1 MRFSW
6 KPWGVSPMRDL
17 SGTGQVYRFTLSQLL
32 KSRANRVT
40 LIIMVLLAAVS
51 MPLTA
56 LLGGETPETSDTAGL
71 TSVRV
76 DNRTDLVLDFSGD
89 AYWADTD
96 FSADAGEPD
105 AVVTITGDET
115 GYQVAVN
122 GGETADAGELSQLAE
137 TARQAVRDACLQA
150 AGLSSRQLEA
160 LTASTGEEDSHEEGF
175 WVQYGYSI
183 LAMILCLMS
192 ASYVIRAVVEE
203 KDSRLVELLL
213 VSVKPMALLAGKILA
228 VMAFTFGWLLAM
240 LAGLGVSCGLTA
252 GLMGPGVLQ
261 KQLSGL
267 LAAVPR
273 VQEDLWQAAGVLLV
287 LLVSNLVI
295 FILHGIKPRTH
306 RGGSVLSLLSSL
318 VKYVAGII
326 IVCQSLSLLGVN
338 VGTIIASVGV
348 LALVVGFSAESL
360 IADVVIG
367 AFMLL
372 ENQYN
377 VGDIVEVN
385 GFRGVVT
392 KIGIRTTSITDGGG
406 NVKIINN
413 SEMKNILNRSD
424 NNSWSVSDISIPYET
439 DLEKLEAQLPALLE
453 EIFRARGDVMLDT
466 PQYLGVQTLD
476 ASGIVLRFWVKV
488 AEKNIYAGAR
498 ALNRELLLGF
508 RRLGVECPFPQMD
521 VHMK

>member
-1 MRFSW
+1 
-6 KPWGVSPMRDL
+6 MRDL

-76 DNRTDLVLDFSGD
+76 DNRTDLILDFSGD
-89 AYWADTD
+89 AYWGGTD

-105 AVVTITGDET
+105 AVVTVTGDET
-115 GYQVAVN
+115 GYQVAVV
-122 GGETADAGELSQLAE
+122 GSESAHAGELSQLAE

-160 LTASTGEEDSHEEGF
+160 LTASTGEEDSHEDGF

-240 LAGLGVSCGLTA
+240 LAGFGVSCGLTA
-252 GLMGPGVLQ
+252 GLMGSGVLQ

-287 LLVSNLVI
+287 LLVSLGLGYLTMSLI
-295 FILHGIKPRTH
+295 
-306 RGGSVLSLLSSL
+306 GG
-318 VKYVAGII
+318 VAGACCSGMEDAGEATGP
-326 IVCQSLSLLGVN
+326 VMLLTMAGYL
-338 VGTIIASVGV
+338 ASC
-348 LALVVGFSAESL
+348 VVGAVPSGPVAVFSTL
-360 IADVVIG
+360 CP
-367 AFMLL
+367 
-372 ENQYN
+372 
-377 VGDIVEVN
+377 IV
-385 GFRGVVT
+385 
-392 KIGIRTTSITDGGG
+392 SIFCAPVQFAGG
-406 NVKIINN
+406 NV
-413 SEMKNILNRSD
+413 SFWLVLA
-424 NNSWSVSDISIPYET
+424 SWAIQAAVIWG
-439 DLEKLEAQLPALLE
+439 LL
-453 EIFRARGDVMLDT
+453 
-466 PQYLGVQTLD
+466 TL
-476 ASGIVLRFWVKV
+476 ASRV
-488 AEKNIYAGAR
+488 YAGLIVHR
-498 ALNRELLLGF
+498 GSRVKLRELMSMAKGGAV
-508 RRLGVECPFPQMD
+508 R
-521 VHMK
+521 

>member
-1 MRFSW
+1 
-6 KPWGVSPMRDL
+6 MRDL

-71 TSVRV
+71 ASVRV
-76 DNRTDLVLDFSGD
+76 DNRTDLALDFSGD

-96 FSADAGEPD
+96 FSAGAGEPD

-115 GYQVAVN
+115 GYQVAVV
-122 GGETADAGELSQLAE
+122 GSEAVDAGELSQLAE
-137 TARQAVRDACLQA
+137 TARQAVRNACLQA

-160 LTASTGEEDSHEEGF
+160 LTASTGEEDSHEDGF

-252 GLMGPGVLQ
+252 GLMGPGVLR

-287 LLVSNLVI
+287 LLVSLGLGYLTMSLI
-295 FILHGIKPRTH
+295 
-306 RGGSVLSLLSSL
+306 GG
-318 VKYVAGII
+318 VAGACCSGMEEAGEATGP
-326 IVCQSLSLLGVN
+326 VMLLTMAGYL
-338 VGTIIASVGV
+338 ASC
-348 LALVVGFSAESL
+348 VVGAVPSGPVAVFSTL
-360 IADVVIG
+360 CP
-367 AFMLL
+367 
-372 ENQYN
+372 
-377 VGDIVEVN
+377 IV
-385 GFRGVVT
+385 
-392 KIGIRTTSITDGGG
+392 SIFCAPVQFAGG
-406 NVKIINN
+406 NVSIW
-413 SEMKNILNRSD
+413 LVLA
-424 NNSWSVSDISIPYET
+424 SWAIQAAVIWG
-439 DLEKLEAQLPALLE
+439 LL
-453 EIFRARGDVMLDT
+453 
-466 PQYLGVQTLD
+466 TL
-476 ASGIVLRFWVKV
+476 ASRV
-488 AEKNIYAGAR
+488 YAGLIVHR
-498 ALNRELLLGF
+498 GSRVKLRELMSMAKGGAV
-508 RRLGVECPFPQMD
+508 R
-521 VHMK
+521 

>member
-1 MRFSW
+1 
-6 KPWGVSPMRDL
+6 MRDL

-71 TSVRV
+71 ASVRV
-76 DNRTDLVLDFSGD
+76 DNRTDLALDFSGD

-96 FSADAGEPD
+96 FSAGAGEPD

-115 GYQVAVN
+115 GYQVAVV
-122 GGETADAGELSQLAE
+122 GSESAHAGELSQLAE
-137 TARQAVRDACLQA
+137 TARQAVRNACLQA

-240 LAGLGVSCGLTA
+240 LAGFGVSCGLTA

-287 LLVSNLVI
+287 LLVSLGLGYLTMSLI
-295 FILHGIKPRTH
+295 
-306 RGGSVLSLLSSL
+306 GG
-318 VKYVAGII
+318 VAGACCSGMEEAGEATGP
-326 IVCQSLSLLGVN
+326 VMLLTMTGYL
-338 VGTIIASVGV
+338 ASC
-348 LALVVGFSAESL
+348 VVGAVPSGPVAVFSTL
-360 IADVVIG
+360 CPVV
-367 AFMLL
+367 
-372 ENQYN
+372 
-377 VGDIVEVN
+377 
-385 GFRGVVT
+385 
-392 KIGIRTTSITDGGG
+392 SIFCAPVQFAGG
-406 NVKIINN
+406 NVPFW
-413 SEMKNILNRSD
+413 LVLA
-424 NNSWSVSDISIPYET
+424 SWAIQAAVIWG
-439 DLEKLEAQLPALLE
+439 LL
-453 EIFRARGDVMLDT
+453 
-466 PQYLGVQTLD
+466 TL
-476 ASGIVLRFWVKV
+476 ASRV
-488 AEKNIYAGAR
+488 YAGLIVHR
-498 ALNRELLLGF
+498 GSRVKLRELMSMAKGGAV
-508 RRLGVECPFPQMD
+508 R
-521 VHMK
+521 

>member
-1 MRFSW
+1 
-6 KPWGVSPMRDL
+6 MRDL

-71 TSVRV
+71 ASVRV
-76 DNRTDLVLDFSGD
+76 DNRTDLALDFSGD

-96 FSADAGEPD
+96 FSAGAGEPD

-115 GYQVAVN
+115 GYQVAVV
-122 GGETADAGELSQLAE
+122 GSEAVDAGELSQLAE
-137 TARQAVRDACLQA
+137 TARQAVRNACLQA

-240 LAGLGVSCGLTA
+240 LAGFGVSCGLTA
-252 GLMGPGVLQ
+252 GLMGSGVLQ

-287 LLVSNLVI
+287 LLVSLGLGYLTMSLI
-295 FILHGIKPRTH
+295 
-306 RGGSVLSLLSSL
+306 GG
-318 VKYVAGII
+318 VAGACCSGMEDAGEATGP
-326 IVCQSLSLLGVN
+326 VMLLTMAGYL
-338 VGTIIASVGV
+338 ASC
-348 LALVVGFSAESL
+348 VVGAVPSGPVAVFSTL
-360 IADVVIG
+360 CPVV
-367 AFMLL
+367 
-372 ENQYN
+372 
-377 VGDIVEVN
+377 
-385 GFRGVVT
+385 
-392 KIGIRTTSITDGGG
+392 SIFCAPVQFAGG
-406 NVKIINN
+406 NV
-413 SEMKNILNRSD
+413 SFWLVLA
-424 NNSWSVSDISIPYET
+424 SWAIQAAVIWG
-439 DLEKLEAQLPALLE
+439 LL
-453 EIFRARGDVMLDT
+453 
-466 PQYLGVQTLD
+466 TL
-476 ASGIVLRFWVKV
+476 ASRV
-488 AEKNIYAGAR
+488 YAGLIVHR
-498 ALNRELLLGF
+498 GSRVKLRELMSMAKGGAV
-508 RRLGVECPFPQMD
+508 R
-521 VHMK
+521 

>member
-71 TSVRV
+71 ASVRV

-122 GGETADAGELSQLAE
+122 GSETADAGELSQLAE
-137 TARQAVRDACLQA
+137 TARQAVRDACLRA

-240 LAGLGVSCGLTA
+240 LAGFGVSCGLTA
-252 GLMGPGVLQ
+252 GLMGSGVLQ

-287 LLVSNLVI
+287 LLVSLGLGYLTMSLI
-295 FILHGIKPRTH
+295 
-306 RGGSVLSLLSSL
+306 GG
-318 VKYVAGII
+318 VAGACCSGMEEAGEATGP
-326 IVCQSLSLLGVN
+326 VMLLTMAGYL
-338 VGTIIASVGV
+338 ASC
-348 LALVVGFSAESL
+348 VVGAVPSGPVAVFFTL
-360 IADVVIG
+360 CPVV
-367 AFMLL
+367 
-372 ENQYN
+372 
-377 VGDIVEVN
+377 
-385 GFRGVVT
+385 
-392 KIGIRTTSITDGGG
+392 SIFCAPVQFAGG
-406 NVKIINN
+406 NV
-413 SEMKNILNRSD
+413 SFWLVLA
-424 NNSWSVSDISIPYET
+424 SWAIQAAVIWG
-439 DLEKLEAQLPALLE
+439 LL
-453 EIFRARGDVMLDT
+453 
-466 PQYLGVQTLD
+466 TL
-476 ASGIVLRFWVKV
+476 ASRV
-488 AEKNIYAGAR
+488 YAGLIVHR
-498 ALNRELLLGF
+498 GSRVKLRELMSMAKGGAV
-508 RRLGVECPFPQMD
+508 R
-521 VHMK
+521 

>member
-1 MRFSW
+1 
-6 KPWGVSPMRDL
+6 MRDL

-160 LTASTGEEDSHEEGF
+160 LTASTGEEDSHEDGF

-287 LLVSNLVI
+287 LLVSLGLGYLTMSLI
-295 FILHGIKPRTH
+295 
-306 RGGSVLSLLSSL
+306 GG
-318 VKYVAGII
+318 VAGACCSGMEEAGEATGP
-326 IVCQSLSLLGVN
+326 VMLLTMAGYL
-338 VGTIIASVGV
+338 ASC
-348 LALVVGFSAESL
+348 VVGAVPSGPVAVFSTL
-360 IADVVIG
+360 CPVV
-367 AFMLL
+367 
-372 ENQYN
+372 
-377 VGDIVEVN
+377 
-385 GFRGVVT
+385 
-392 KIGIRTTSITDGGG
+392 SIFCAPVQFAGG
-406 NVKIINN
+406 NVSIW
-413 SEMKNILNRSD
+413 LVLA
-424 NNSWSVSDISIPYET
+424 SWAIQAAMIWG
-439 DLEKLEAQLPALLE
+439 LL
-453 EIFRARGDVMLDT
+453 
-466 PQYLGVQTLD
+466 TL
-476 ASGIVLRFWVKV
+476 ASRV
-488 AEKNIYAGAR
+488 YAGLIVHR
-498 ALNRELLLGF
+498 GSRVKLRELMSMAKGGAV
-508 RRLGVECPFPQMD
+508 R
-521 VHMK
+521 

>member
-71 TSVRV
+71 ASVRV

-122 GGETADAGELSQLAE
+122 GSETADAGELSQLAE
-137 TARQAVRDACLQA
+137 TARQAVRDACLRA

-240 LAGLGVSCGLTA
+240 LAGFGVSCGLTA
-252 GLMGPGVLQ
+252 GLMGSGVLQ

-287 LLVSNLVI
+287 LLVSLGLGYLTMSLIGGVAGACCSGMEEAGEATGPVMLLTMAGYLASFVVGAVPSGPVAVFSTLCPVLSIFCAPVQFACGNVSIWLVLLSWLIQAAVI
-295 FILHGIKPRTH
+295 FGLLTLAARVYAGLIVH
-306 RGGSVLSLLSSL
+306 RGSR
-318 VKYVAGII
+318 VKWREV
-326 IVCQSLSLLGVN
+326 
-338 VGTIIASVGV
+338 
-348 LALVVGFSAESL
+348 FSMAKG
-360 IADVVIG
+360 G
-367 AFMLL
+367 A
-372 ENQYN
+372 
-377 VGDIVEVN
+377 
-385 GFRGVVT
+385 
-392 KIGIRTTSITDGGG
+392 
-406 NVKIINN
+406 
-413 SEMKNILNRSD
+413 
-424 NNSWSVSDISIPYET
+424 
-439 DLEKLEAQLPALLE
+439 
-453 EIFRARGDVMLDT
+453 AR
-466 PQYLGVQTLD
+466 
-476 ASGIVLRFWVKV
+476 
-488 AEKNIYAGAR
+488 
-498 ALNRELLLGF
+498 
-508 RRLGVECPFPQMD
+508 
-521 VHMK
+521 

>member
-1 MRFSW
+1 
-6 KPWGVSPMRDL
+6 MRDL
-17 SGTGQVYRFTLSQLL
+17 SGTGQVYRFTLLQLL

-56 LLGGETPETSDTAGL
+56 LLGGETPETSDTASL

-76 DNRTDLVLDFSGD
+76 DNRTDLALDFSGD

-105 AVVTITGDET
+105 AVVTVTGDET

-122 GGETADAGELSQLAE
+122 GSETADAGELSQLAE
-137 TARQAVRDACLQA
+137 TARQAVRDACLRA

-287 LLVSNLVI
+287 LLVSLGLGYLTMSLI
-295 FILHGIKPRTH
+295 
-306 RGGSVLSLLSSL
+306 GG
-318 VKYVAGII
+318 VAGACCSGMEEAGEATGP
-326 IVCQSLSLLGVN
+326 VMLLTMAGYL
-338 VGTIIASVGV
+338 ASC
-348 LALVVGFSAESL
+348 VVGAVPSGPVAVFSTL
-360 IADVVIG
+360 CP
-367 AFMLL
+367 
-372 ENQYN
+372 
-377 VGDIVEVN
+377 IV
-385 GFRGVVT
+385 
-392 KIGIRTTSITDGGG
+392 SIFCAPVQFAGG
-406 NVKIINN
+406 NVSIW
-413 SEMKNILNRSD
+413 LVLA
-424 NNSWSVSDISIPYET
+424 SWVIQAAVIWG
-439 DLEKLEAQLPALLE
+439 LL
-453 EIFRARGDVMLDT
+453 
-466 PQYLGVQTLD
+466 TL
-476 ASGIVLRFWVKV
+476 ASRV
-488 AEKNIYAGAR
+488 YAGLIVHR
-498 ALNRELLLGF
+498 GSRVKLRELMSMAKGGAV
-508 RRLGVECPFPQMD
+508 R
-521 VHMK
+521 

>member
-1 MRFSW
+1 
-6 KPWGVSPMRDL
+6 MRDL

-71 TSVRV
+71 ASVRV
-76 DNRTDLVLDFSGD
+76 DNRTDLALDFSGD

-96 FSADAGEPD
+96 FSAGAGEPD

-115 GYQVAVN
+115 GYQVAVV
-122 GGETADAGELSQLAE
+122 GSESAHAGELSQLAE
-137 TARQAVRDACLQA
+137 TARQAVRNACLQA

-160 LTASTGEEDSHEEGF
+160 LTASTGEEDSHEDGF

-213 VSVKPMALLAGKILA
+213 VSVKPVALLAGKILA

-240 LAGLGVSCGLTA
+240 LAGFGVSCGLTA

-287 LLVSNLVI
+287 LLVSLGLGYLTMSLI
-295 FILHGIKPRTH
+295 
-306 RGGSVLSLLSSL
+306 GG
-318 VKYVAGII
+318 VAGACCSGMEEAGEATGP
-326 IVCQSLSLLGVN
+326 VMLLTMAGYL
-338 VGTIIASVGV
+338 ASC
-348 LALVVGFSAESL
+348 VVGAVPSGPVAVFSTL
-360 IADVVIG
+360 CPVV
-367 AFMLL
+367 
-372 ENQYN
+372 
-377 VGDIVEVN
+377 
-385 GFRGVVT
+385 
-392 KIGIRTTSITDGGG
+392 SIFCAPVQFAGG
-406 NVKIINN
+406 NV
-413 SEMKNILNRSD
+413 SFWLVLA
-424 NNSWSVSDISIPYET
+424 SWAIQAAVIWG
-439 DLEKLEAQLPALLE
+439 LL
-453 EIFRARGDVMLDT
+453 
-466 PQYLGVQTLD
+466 TL
-476 ASGIVLRFWVKV
+476 ASRV
-488 AEKNIYAGAR
+488 YAGLIVHR
-498 ALNRELLLGF
+498 GSRVKLRELMSMAKGGAV
-508 RRLGVECPFPQMD
+508 R
-521 VHMK
+521 

>member
-1 MRFSW
+1 
-6 KPWGVSPMRDL
+6 MRDL

-32 KSRANRVT
+32 KSRANRMT

-76 DNRTDLVLDFSGD
+76 DNRTDLALDFSGD

-105 AVVTITGDET
+105 AVVTVTGDET
-115 GYQVAVN
+115 GYQVAVV
-122 GGETADAGELSQLAE
+122 GSESADAGELSQLAE
-137 TARQAVRDACLQA
+137 TARQAVRDACLRA

-261 KQLSGL
+261 KQVSGL

-287 LLVSNLVI
+287 LLVSLGLGYLTMSLI
-295 FILHGIKPRTH
+295 
-306 RGGSVLSLLSSL
+306 GG
-318 VKYVAGII
+318 VAGACCSGMEEAGEATGP
-326 IVCQSLSLLGVN
+326 VMLLTMAGYL
-338 VGTIIASVGV
+338 ASC
-348 LALVVGFSAESL
+348 VVGAVPSGPVAVFSTL
-360 IADVVIG
+360 CP
-367 AFMLL
+367 
-372 ENQYN
+372 
-377 VGDIVEVN
+377 IV
-385 GFRGVVT
+385 
-392 KIGIRTTSITDGGG
+392 SIFCAPVQFAGG
-406 NVKIINN
+406 NVSIW
-413 SEMKNILNRSD
+413 LVLA
-424 NNSWSVSDISIPYET
+424 SWVIQAAVIWG
-439 DLEKLEAQLPALLE
+439 LL
-453 EIFRARGDVMLDT
+453 
-466 PQYLGVQTLD
+466 TL
-476 ASGIVLRFWVKV
+476 ASRV
-488 AEKNIYAGAR
+488 YAGLIVHR
-498 ALNRELLLGF
+498 GSRVKLRELMSMAKGGAV
-508 RRLGVECPFPQMD
+508 R
-521 VHMK
+521 

>member
-1 MRFSW
+1 
-6 KPWGVSPMRDL
+6 MRDL

-56 LLGGETPETSDTAGL
+56 LLGGETPETSDTASL

-105 AVVTITGDET
+105 AVVTVTGDET
-115 GYQVAVN
+115 GYQVAVV
-122 GGETADAGELSQLAE
+122 GSESADAGELSQLAE
-137 TARQAVRDACLQA
+137 TARQAVRDACLRA
-150 AGLSSRQLEA
+150 AGLTSRQLEA

-252 GLMGPGVLQ
+252 GLLGPGVLQ

-287 LLVSNLVI
+287 LLVSLGLGYLTMSLI
-295 FILHGIKPRTH
+295 
-306 RGGSVLSLLSSL
+306 GG
-318 VKYVAGII
+318 VAGACCSGMEEAGEATGP
-326 IVCQSLSLLGVN
+326 VMLLTMAGYL
-338 VGTIIASVGV
+338 ASC
-348 LALVVGFSAESL
+348 VVGAVPSGPVAVFSTL
-360 IADVVIG
+360 CP
-367 AFMLL
+367 
-372 ENQYN
+372 
-377 VGDIVEVN
+377 IV
-385 GFRGVVT
+385 
-392 KIGIRTTSITDGGG
+392 SIFCAPVQFAGG
-406 NVKIINN
+406 NVSIW
-413 SEMKNILNRSD
+413 LVLA
-424 NNSWSVSDISIPYET
+424 SWVIQAAVIWG
-439 DLEKLEAQLPALLE
+439 LL
-453 EIFRARGDVMLDT
+453 
-466 PQYLGVQTLD
+466 TL
-476 ASGIVLRFWVKV
+476 ASRV
-488 AEKNIYAGAR
+488 YAGLIVHR
-498 ALNRELLLGF
+498 GSRVKLRELMSMAKGGAV
-508 RRLGVECPFPQMD
+508 R
-521 VHMK
+521 

>member
-71 TSVRV
+71 ASVRV
-76 DNRTDLVLDFSGD
+76 DNRTDLALDFSGD

-105 AVVTITGDET
+105 AVVTVTGDET
-115 GYQVAVN
+115 GYQVAVV
-122 GGETADAGELSQLAE
+122 GSESTDAGELSQLAE
-137 TARQAVRDACLQA
+137 TARQAVRDACLRA

-240 LAGLGVSCGLTA
+240 LAGLSVSCGLTA
-252 GLMGPGVLQ
+252 GLLGPGVLQ

-287 LLVSNLVI
+287 LLVSLGLGYLTMSLI
-295 FILHGIKPRTH
+295 
-306 RGGSVLSLLSSL
+306 GG
-318 VKYVAGII
+318 VAGACCSGMEEAGEATGP
-326 IVCQSLSLLGVN
+326 VMLLTMAGYL
-338 VGTIIASVGV
+338 ASC
-348 LALVVGFSAESL
+348 VVGAVPSGPVAVFSTL
-360 IADVVIG
+360 CP
-367 AFMLL
+367 
-372 ENQYN
+372 
-377 VGDIVEVN
+377 IV
-385 GFRGVVT
+385 
-392 KIGIRTTSITDGGG
+392 SIFCAPVQFAGG
-406 NVKIINN
+406 NVSIW
-413 SEMKNILNRSD
+413 LVLA
-424 NNSWSVSDISIPYET
+424 SWVIQAAVIWG
-439 DLEKLEAQLPALLE
+439 LL
-453 EIFRARGDVMLDT
+453 
-466 PQYLGVQTLD
+466 TL
-476 ASGIVLRFWVKV
+476 ASRV
-488 AEKNIYAGAR
+488 YAGLIVHR
-498 ALNRELLLGF
+498 GSRVKLRELMSMAKGGAV
-508 RRLGVECPFPQMD
+508 R
-521 VHMK
+521 

>member
-1 MRFSW
+1 
-6 KPWGVSPMRDL
+6 MRDL

-71 TSVRV
+71 ASVRV

-105 AVVTITGDET
+105 AVVTVTGDET

-137 TARQAVRDACLQA
+137 TGRQAVRNACLRA

-160 LTASTGEEDSHEEGF
+160 LTASTGEEDSHEDGF

-240 LAGLGVSCGLTA
+240 LAGFGVSCGLTA

-287 LLVSNLVI
+287 LLVSLGLGYLTMSLI
-295 FILHGIKPRTH
+295 
-306 RGGSVLSLLSSL
+306 GG
-318 VKYVAGII
+318 VAGACCSGMEEAGEATGP
-326 IVCQSLSLLGVN
+326 VMLLTMAGYL
-338 VGTIIASVGV
+338 ASC
-348 LALVVGFSAESL
+348 VVGAVPSGPVAVFSTL
-360 IADVVIG
+360 CPVV
-367 AFMLL
+367 
-372 ENQYN
+372 
-377 VGDIVEVN
+377 
-385 GFRGVVT
+385 
-392 KIGIRTTSITDGGG
+392 SIFCAPVQFAGG
-406 NVKIINN
+406 NV
-413 SEMKNILNRSD
+413 SFWLVLA
-424 NNSWSVSDISIPYET
+424 SWAIQAAVIWG
-439 DLEKLEAQLPALLE
+439 LL
-453 EIFRARGDVMLDT
+453 
-466 PQYLGVQTLD
+466 TL
-476 ASGIVLRFWVKV
+476 ASRV
-488 AEKNIYAGAR
+488 YAGLIVHR
-498 ALNRELLLGF
+498 GSRVKLRELMSMAKGGAV
-508 RRLGVECPFPQMD
+508 R
-521 VHMK
+521 

>member
-1 MRFSW
+1 
-6 KPWGVSPMRDL
+6 MRDL

-71 TSVRV
+71 ASVRV

-89 AYWADTD
+89 VYWADTD

-105 AVVTITGDET
+105 AVVTVTGDET

-122 GGETADAGELSQLAE
+122 GSETADAGELSQLAE
-137 TARQAVRDACLQA
+137 TARQAVRDACLRA

-287 LLVSNLVI
+287 LLVSLGLGYLTMSLI
-295 FILHGIKPRTH
+295 
-306 RGGSVLSLLSSL
+306 GG
-318 VKYVAGII
+318 VAGACCSGMEEAGEATGP
-326 IVCQSLSLLGVN
+326 VMLLTMAGYL
-338 VGTIIASVGV
+338 ASC
-348 LALVVGFSAESL
+348 VVGAVPSGPVAVFSTL
-360 IADVVIG
+360 CP
-367 AFMLL
+367 
-372 ENQYN
+372 
-377 VGDIVEVN
+377 IV
-385 GFRGVVT
+385 
-392 KIGIRTTSITDGGG
+392 SIFCAPVQFAGG
-406 NVKIINN
+406 NVSIW
-413 SEMKNILNRSD
+413 LVLA
-424 NNSWSVSDISIPYET
+424 SWVIQAAVIWG
-439 DLEKLEAQLPALLE
+439 LL
-453 EIFRARGDVMLDT
+453 
-466 PQYLGVQTLD
+466 TL
-476 ASGIVLRFWVKV
+476 ASRV
-488 AEKNIYAGAR
+488 YAGLIVHR
-498 ALNRELLLGF
+498 GSRVKLRELMSMAKGGAV
-508 RRLGVECPFPQMD
+508 R
-521 VHMK
+521 

>member
-76 DNRTDLVLDFSGD
+76 DNRTDLALDFSGD

-96 FSADAGEPD
+96 FSAGAGESD

-115 GYQVAVN
+115 GYQVAVV
-122 GGETADAGELSQLAE
+122 GSETADAGELSQLAE
-137 TARQAVRDACLQA
+137 TARQAIRDACLQA

-287 LLVSNLVI
+287 LLVSLGLGYLTMSLI
-295 FILHGIKPRTH
+295 
-306 RGGSVLSLLSSL
+306 GG
-318 VKYVAGII
+318 VAGACCSGMEEAGEATGP
-326 IVCQSLSLLGVN
+326 VMLLTMAGYL
-338 VGTIIASVGV
+338 ASF
-348 LALVVGFSAESL
+348 VVGAVPSGPVAVFSTL
-360 IADVVIG
+360 CPVV
-367 AFMLL
+367 
-372 ENQYN
+372 
-377 VGDIVEVN
+377 
-385 GFRGVVT
+385 
-392 KIGIRTTSITDGGG
+392 SIFCAPVQFAGG
-406 NVKIINN
+406 NV
-413 SEMKNILNRSD
+413 SFWLVLA
-424 NNSWSVSDISIPYET
+424 SWAIQAAVIWG
-439 DLEKLEAQLPALLE
+439 LL
-453 EIFRARGDVMLDT
+453 
-466 PQYLGVQTLD
+466 TL
-476 ASGIVLRFWVKV
+476 ASRV
-488 AEKNIYAGAR
+488 YAGLIVHR
-498 ALNRELLLGF
+498 GSRVKLRELMSMAKGGAV
-508 RRLGVECPFPQMD
+508 R
-521 VHMK
+521 

>member
-1 MRFSW
+1 
-6 KPWGVSPMRDL
+6 MRDL

-56 LLGGETPETSDTAGL
+56 LLGGETPETSDTASL

-76 DNRTDLVLDFSGD
+76 DNRTDLALDFSGD

-105 AVVTITGDET
+105 AVVTVTGDET

-122 GGETADAGELSQLAE
+122 GSETADAGELSQLAE
-137 TARQAVRDACLQA
+137 TARQAVRDACLRA

-160 LTASTGEEDSHEEGF
+160 LTASTGEADSHEEGF

-287 LLVSNLVI
+287 LLVSLGLGYLTMSLI
-295 FILHGIKPRTH
+295 
-306 RGGSVLSLLSSL
+306 GG
-318 VKYVAGII
+318 VAGACCSGMEEAGEATGP
-326 IVCQSLSLLGVN
+326 VMLLTMAGYL
-338 VGTIIASVGV
+338 ASC
-348 LALVVGFSAESL
+348 VVGAVPSGPVAVFSTL
-360 IADVVIG
+360 CP
-367 AFMLL
+367 
-372 ENQYN
+372 
-377 VGDIVEVN
+377 IV
-385 GFRGVVT
+385 
-392 KIGIRTTSITDGGG
+392 SIFCAPVQFAGG
-406 NVKIINN
+406 NVSIW
-413 SEMKNILNRSD
+413 LVLA
-424 NNSWSVSDISIPYET
+424 SWVIQAAVIWG
-439 DLEKLEAQLPALLE
+439 LL
-453 EIFRARGDVMLDT
+453 
-466 PQYLGVQTLD
+466 TL
-476 ASGIVLRFWVKV
+476 ASRV
-488 AEKNIYAGAR
+488 YAGLIVHR
-498 ALNRELLLGF
+498 GSRVKLRELMSMAKGGAV
-508 RRLGVECPFPQMD
+508 R
-521 VHMK
+521 

>member
-1 MRFSW
+1 
-6 KPWGVSPMRDL
+6 MRDL

-40 LIIMVLLAAVS
+40 LIIMMLLAAVS

-76 DNRTDLVLDFSGD
+76 DNRTDLVLDFSGE

-122 GGETADAGELSQLAE
+122 GSETAHAGELSQLAE
-137 TARQAVRDACLQA
+137 TARQAIRDACLRA

-273 VQEDLWQAAGVLLV
+273 VQEDLWQVAGVLLV
-287 LLVSNLVI
+287 LLVSLGLGYLTMSLI
-295 FILHGIKPRTH
+295 
-306 RGGSVLSLLSSL
+306 GG
-318 VKYVAGII
+318 VAGACCSGMEEAGEATGP
-326 IVCQSLSLLGVN
+326 VMLLTMAGYL
-338 VGTIIASVGV
+338 ASC
-348 LALVVGFSAESL
+348 VVGAVPSGPVAVFSTL
-360 IADVVIG
+360 CPVV
-367 AFMLL
+367 
-372 ENQYN
+372 
-377 VGDIVEVN
+377 
-385 GFRGVVT
+385 
-392 KIGIRTTSITDGGG
+392 SIFCAPVQFAGG
-406 NVKIINN
+406 NVSIW
-413 SEMKNILNRSD
+413 LVLA
-424 NNSWSVSDISIPYET
+424 SWVIQAAVIWG
-439 DLEKLEAQLPALLE
+439 LL
-453 EIFRARGDVMLDT
+453 
-466 PQYLGVQTLD
+466 TL
-476 ASGIVLRFWVKV
+476 ASRV
-488 AEKNIYAGAR
+488 YAGLIVHR
-498 ALNRELLLGF
+498 GSRVKLRELMSMAKGGAV
-508 RRLGVECPFPQMD
+508 R
-521 VHMK
+521 

>member
-1 MRFSW
+1 
-6 KPWGVSPMRDL
+6 MRDL

-56 LLGGETPETSDTAGL
+56 LLGGETPETSDTASL
-71 TSVRV
+71 ASVRV

-105 AVVTITGDET
+105 AVVTVTGDET
-115 GYQVAVN
+115 GYQVAVV
-122 GGETADAGELSQLAE
+122 GSESTDAGELSQLAE
-137 TARQAVRDACLQA
+137 TARQAVRDACLRA

-252 GLMGPGVLQ
+252 GLMGSGVLQ

-287 LLVSNLVI
+287 LLVSLGLGYLTMSLI
-295 FILHGIKPRTH
+295 
-306 RGGSVLSLLSSL
+306 GG
-318 VKYVAGII
+318 VAGACCSGMEEAGEATGP
-326 IVCQSLSLLGVN
+326 VMLLTMAGYL
-338 VGTIIASVGV
+338 ASC
-348 LALVVGFSAESL
+348 VVGAVPSGPVAVFSTL
-360 IADVVIG
+360 CP
-367 AFMLL
+367 
-372 ENQYN
+372 
-377 VGDIVEVN
+377 IV
-385 GFRGVVT
+385 
-392 KIGIRTTSITDGGG
+392 SIFCAPVQFAGG
-406 NVKIINN
+406 NVSIW
-413 SEMKNILNRSD
+413 LVLA
-424 NNSWSVSDISIPYET
+424 SWVIQAAVIWG
-439 DLEKLEAQLPALLE
+439 LL
-453 EIFRARGDVMLDT
+453 
-466 PQYLGVQTLD
+466 TL
-476 ASGIVLRFWVKV
+476 ASRV
-488 AEKNIYAGAR
+488 YAGLIVHR
-498 ALNRELLLGF
+498 GSRVKLRELMSMAKGGAV
-508 RRLGVECPFPQMD
+508 R
-521 VHMK
+521 

>member
-1 MRFSW
+1 
-6 KPWGVSPMRDL
+6 MRDL

-71 TSVRV
+71 ASVRV
-76 DNRTDLVLDFSGD
+76 DNRTDLALDFSGD

-96 FSADAGEPD
+96 FSAGAGEPD

-115 GYQVAVN
+115 GYQVAVV
-122 GGETADAGELSQLAE
+122 GSESAHAGELSQLAE
-137 TARQAVRDACLQA
+137 TARQAVRNACLQA

-160 LTASTGEEDSHEEGF
+160 LTASTGEEDSHEDGF

-240 LAGLGVSCGLTA
+240 LAGFGVSCGLTA

-273 VQEDLWQAAGVLLV
+273 VQEDLWQVAGVLLV
-287 LLVSNLVI
+287 LLVSLGLGYLTMSLI
-295 FILHGIKPRTH
+295 
-306 RGGSVLSLLSSL
+306 GG
-318 VKYVAGII
+318 VAGACCSGMEEAGEATGP
-326 IVCQSLSLLGVN
+326 VMLLTMTGYL
-338 VGTIIASVGV
+338 ASC
-348 LALVVGFSAESL
+348 VVGAVPSGPVAVFSTL
-360 IADVVIG
+360 CPVV
-367 AFMLL
+367 
-372 ENQYN
+372 
-377 VGDIVEVN
+377 
-385 GFRGVVT
+385 
-392 KIGIRTTSITDGGG
+392 SIFCAPVQFAGG
-406 NVKIINN
+406 NVPFW
-413 SEMKNILNRSD
+413 LVLA
-424 NNSWSVSDISIPYET
+424 SWAIQAAVIWG
-439 DLEKLEAQLPALLE
+439 LL
-453 EIFRARGDVMLDT
+453 
-466 PQYLGVQTLD
+466 TL
-476 ASGIVLRFWVKV
+476 ASRV
-488 AEKNIYAGAR
+488 YAGLIVHR
-498 ALNRELLLGF
+498 GSRVKLRELMSMAKGGAI
-508 RRLGVECPFPQMD
+508 R
-521 VHMK
+521 

>member
-71 TSVRV
+71 ASVRV

-105 AVVTITGDET
+105 AVVTVTGDEI
-115 GYQVAVN
+115 GYQVAVV
-122 GGETADAGELSQLAE
+122 GSETAHAGELSQLAE
-137 TARQAVRDACLQA
+137 TARQAVRDACLRA

-160 LTASTGEEDSHEEGF
+160 LTASTGEEDSHEDGF

-240 LAGLGVSCGLTA
+240 LAGFGVSCGLTA
-252 GLMGPGVLQ
+252 GLMGPGALQ

-287 LLVSNLVI
+287 LLVSLGLGYLTMSLI
-295 FILHGIKPRTH
+295 
-306 RGGSVLSLLSSL
+306 GG
-318 VKYVAGII
+318 VAGACCSGMEEAGEATGP
-326 IVCQSLSLLGVN
+326 VMLLTMAGYL
-338 VGTIIASVGV
+338 ASC
-348 LALVVGFSAESL
+348 VVGAVPSGPVAVFSTL
-360 IADVVIG
+360 CPVV
-367 AFMLL
+367 
-372 ENQYN
+372 
-377 VGDIVEVN
+377 
-385 GFRGVVT
+385 
-392 KIGIRTTSITDGGG
+392 SIFCAPVQFAGG
-406 NVKIINN
+406 NVSIW
-413 SEMKNILNRSD
+413 LVLA
-424 NNSWSVSDISIPYET
+424 SWVIQAAVIWG
-439 DLEKLEAQLPALLE
+439 LL
-453 EIFRARGDVMLDT
+453 
-466 PQYLGVQTLD
+466 TL
-476 ASGIVLRFWVKV
+476 ASRV
-488 AEKNIYAGAR
+488 YAGLIVHR
-498 ALNRELLLGF
+498 GSRVKLRELMSMAKGGAV
-508 RRLGVECPFPQMD
+508 R
-521 VHMK
+521 

>member
-1 MRFSW
+1 
-6 KPWGVSPMRDL
+6 MRDL

-71 TSVRV
+71 ASVRV

-105 AVVTITGDET
+105 AVVTVTGDET
-115 GYQVAVN
+115 GYQVAVV
-122 GGETADAGELSQLAE
+122 GSESAHAGELSQLAE
-137 TARQAVRDACLQA
+137 TARQAVRDACLRA

-240 LAGLGVSCGLTA
+240 LAGFGVSCGLTA
-252 GLMGPGVLQ
+252 GLLGPGVLQ

-287 LLVSNLVI
+287 LLVSLGLGYLTMSLI
-295 FILHGIKPRTH
+295 
-306 RGGSVLSLLSSL
+306 GG
-318 VKYVAGII
+318 VAGACCSGMEEAGEATGP
-326 IVCQSLSLLGVN
+326 VMLLTMAGYL
-338 VGTIIASVGV
+338 ASC
-348 LALVVGFSAESL
+348 VVGAVPSGPVAVFSTL
-360 IADVVIG
+360 CP
-367 AFMLL
+367 
-372 ENQYN
+372 
-377 VGDIVEVN
+377 IV
-385 GFRGVVT
+385 
-392 KIGIRTTSITDGGG
+392 SIFCAPVQFAGG
-406 NVKIINN
+406 NVSIW
-413 SEMKNILNRSD
+413 LVLA
-424 NNSWSVSDISIPYET
+424 SWVIQAAVIWG
-439 DLEKLEAQLPALLE
+439 LL
-453 EIFRARGDVMLDT
+453 
-466 PQYLGVQTLD
+466 TL
-476 ASGIVLRFWVKV
+476 ASRV
-488 AEKNIYAGAR
+488 YAGLIVHR
-498 ALNRELLLGF
+498 GSRVKLRELMSMAKGGAV
-508 RRLGVECPFPQMD
+508 R
-521 VHMK
+521 

>member
-1 MRFSW
+1 
-6 KPWGVSPMRDL
+6 MRDL

-71 TSVRV
+71 ASVRV
-76 DNRTDLVLDFSGD
+76 DNRTDLVLDFSSE

-105 AVVTITGDET
+105 AVVTVTGDET
-115 GYQVAVN
+115 GYQVAVV
-122 GGETADAGELSQLAE
+122 GSESAHAGELSQLAE
-137 TARQAVRDACLQA
+137 TARQAVRDACLRA

-228 VMAFTFGWLLAM
+228 VMAFPFGWLLAM
-240 LAGLGVSCGLTA
+240 LAGFGVSCGLTA

-287 LLVSNLVI
+287 LLVSLGLGYLTMSLI
-295 FILHGIKPRTH
+295 
-306 RGGSVLSLLSSL
+306 GG
-318 VKYVAGII
+318 VAGACCSGMEEAGEATGP
-326 IVCQSLSLLGVN
+326 VMLLTMAGYL
-338 VGTIIASVGV
+338 ASC
-348 LALVVGFSAESL
+348 VVGAVPSGPVAVFSTL
-360 IADVVIG
+360 CPVV
-367 AFMLL
+367 
-372 ENQYN
+372 
-377 VGDIVEVN
+377 
-385 GFRGVVT
+385 
-392 KIGIRTTSITDGGG
+392 SIFCAPVQFAGG
-406 NVKIINN
+406 NV
-413 SEMKNILNRSD
+413 SFWLVLA
-424 NNSWSVSDISIPYET
+424 SWAIQAAVIWG
-439 DLEKLEAQLPALLE
+439 LL
-453 EIFRARGDVMLDT
+453 
-466 PQYLGVQTLD
+466 TL
-476 ASGIVLRFWVKV
+476 ASRV
-488 AEKNIYAGAR
+488 YAGLIVHR
-498 ALNRELLLGF
+498 GSRVKLRELMSMAKGGAV
-508 RRLGVECPFPQMD
+508 R
-521 VHMK
+521 

>member
-1 MRFSW
+1 
-6 KPWGVSPMRDL
+6 MRDL

-71 TSVRV
+71 ASVRV
-76 DNRTDLVLDFSGD
+76 DNRTDLALDFSGD

-96 FSADAGEPD
+96 FSAGAGEPD

-115 GYQVAVN
+115 GYQVAVV
-122 GGETADAGELSQLAE
+122 GSESAHAGELSQLAE
-137 TARQAVRDACLQA
+137 TARQAVRNACLQA

-160 LTASTGEEDSHEEGF
+160 LTASTGEEDSHEDGF

-240 LAGLGVSCGLTA
+240 LAGFGVSCGLTA

-287 LLVSNLVI
+287 LLVSLGLGYLTMSLI
-295 FILHGIKPRTH
+295 
-306 RGGSVLSLLSSL
+306 GG
-318 VKYVAGII
+318 VAGACCSGMEEAGEATGP
-326 IVCQSLSLLGVN
+326 VMLLTMTGYL
-338 VGTIIASVGV
+338 ASC
-348 LALVVGFSAESL
+348 VVGAVSSGP
-360 IADVVIG
+360 VVV
-367 AFMLL
+367 FFTLCP
-372 ENQYN
+372 
-377 VGDIVEVN
+377 IV
-385 GFRGVVT
+385 
-392 KIGIRTTSITDGGG
+392 SIFCAPVQFAGG
-406 NVKIINN
+406 NV
-413 SEMKNILNRSD
+413 SFWLVLA
-424 NNSWSVSDISIPYET
+424 SWAIQAAVIWG
-439 DLEKLEAQLPALLE
+439 LL
-453 EIFRARGDVMLDT
+453 
-466 PQYLGVQTLD
+466 TL
-476 ASGIVLRFWVKV
+476 ASRV
-488 AEKNIYAGAR
+488 YAGLIVHR
-498 ALNRELLLGF
+498 GSRVKLRELMSMAKGGAV
-508 RRLGVECPFPQMD
+508 R
-521 VHMK
+521 

>member
-1 MRFSW
+1 
-6 KPWGVSPMRDL
+6 MRDL

-76 DNRTDLVLDFSGD
+76 DNRTDLALDFSGD

-105 AVVTITGDET
+105 AVVTVTGDET

-122 GGETADAGELSQLAE
+122 GSETADAGELSQLAE
-137 TARQAVRDACLQA
+137 TARQAVREACLRA

-287 LLVSNLVI
+287 LLVSLGLGYLTMSLI
-295 FILHGIKPRTH
+295 
-306 RGGSVLSLLSSL
+306 GG
-318 VKYVAGII
+318 VAGACCSGMEEAGEATGP
-326 IVCQSLSLLGVN
+326 VMLLTMAGYL
-338 VGTIIASVGV
+338 ASC
-348 LALVVGFSAESL
+348 VVGAVPSGPVAVFSTLCPIVSIFSAPVQF
-360 IADVVIG
+360 A
-367 AFMLL
+367 
-372 ENQYN
+372 
-377 VGDIVEVN
+377 
-385 GFRGVVT
+385 
-392 KIGIRTTSITDGGG
+392 GG
-406 NVKIINN
+406 NVSIW
-413 SEMKNILNRSD
+413 LVLA
-424 NNSWSVSDISIPYET
+424 SWVIQAAVIWG
-439 DLEKLEAQLPALLE
+439 LL
-453 EIFRARGDVMLDT
+453 
-466 PQYLGVQTLD
+466 TL
-476 ASGIVLRFWVKV
+476 ASRV
-488 AEKNIYAGAR
+488 YAGLIVHR
-498 ALNRELLLGF
+498 GSRVKLRELMSMAKGGAV
-508 RRLGVECPFPQMD
+508 R
-521 VHMK
+521 

>member
-56 LLGGETPETSDTAGL
+56 LLGGETPETSDTASL

-76 DNRTDLVLDFSGD
+76 DNRTDLALDFSGD

-105 AVVTITGDET
+105 AVVTVTGDET

-122 GGETADAGELSQLAE
+122 GSETADAGELSQLAE
-137 TARQAVRDACLQA
+137 TARQAVRDACLRA

-261 KQLSGL
+261 KQMSGL

-287 LLVSNLVI
+287 LLVSLGLGYLTMSLI
-295 FILHGIKPRTH
+295 
-306 RGGSVLSLLSSL
+306 GG
-318 VKYVAGII
+318 VAGACCSGMEEAGEATGP
-326 IVCQSLSLLGVN
+326 VMLLTMAGYL
-338 VGTIIASVGV
+338 ASC
-348 LALVVGFSAESL
+348 VVGAVPSGPVAVFSTL
-360 IADVVIG
+360 CPVV
-367 AFMLL
+367 
-372 ENQYN
+372 
-377 VGDIVEVN
+377 
-385 GFRGVVT
+385 
-392 KIGIRTTSITDGGG
+392 SIFCAPVQFAGG
-406 NVKIINN
+406 NVSIW
-413 SEMKNILNRSD
+413 LVLA
-424 NNSWSVSDISIPYET
+424 SWVIQAAVIWG
-439 DLEKLEAQLPALLE
+439 LL
-453 EIFRARGDVMLDT
+453 
-466 PQYLGVQTLD
+466 TL
-476 ASGIVLRFWVKV
+476 ASRV
-488 AEKNIYAGAR
+488 YAGLIVHR
-498 ALNRELLLGF
+498 GSRVKLRELMSMAKGGAV
-508 RRLGVECPFPQMD
+508 R
-521 VHMK
+521 

>member
-1 MRFSW
+1 
-6 KPWGVSPMRDL
+6 MRDL

-71 TSVRV
+71 ASVRV

-105 AVVTITGDET
+105 AVVTITGDEI
-115 GYQVAVN
+115 GYQVAVV
-122 GGETADAGELSQLAE
+122 GSETAHAGELSQLAE
-137 TARQAVRDACLQA
+137 TARQAVRDACLRA

-160 LTASTGEEDSHEEGF
+160 LTASTGEEDSHEDGF

-287 LLVSNLVI
+287 LLVSLGLGYLTMSLI
-295 FILHGIKPRTH
+295 
-306 RGGSVLSLLSSL
+306 GG
-318 VKYVAGII
+318 VAGACCSGMEEAGEATGP
-326 IVCQSLSLLGVN
+326 VMLLTMAGYL
-338 VGTIIASVGV
+338 ASC
-348 LALVVGFSAESL
+348 VVGAVPSGPVAVFSTL
-360 IADVVIG
+360 CPVV
-367 AFMLL
+367 
-372 ENQYN
+372 
-377 VGDIVEVN
+377 
-385 GFRGVVT
+385 
-392 KIGIRTTSITDGGG
+392 SIFCAPVQFAGG
-406 NVKIINN
+406 NV
-413 SEMKNILNRSD
+413 SFWLVLA
-424 NNSWSVSDISIPYET
+424 SWAIQAAVIWG
-439 DLEKLEAQLPALLE
+439 LL
-453 EIFRARGDVMLDT
+453 
-466 PQYLGVQTLD
+466 TL
-476 ASGIVLRFWVKV
+476 ASRV
-488 AEKNIYAGAR
+488 YAGLIVHR
-498 ALNRELLLGF
+498 GSRVKLRELMSMAKGGAV
-508 RRLGVECPFPQMD
+508 R
-521 VHMK
+521 

>member
-1 MRFSW
+1 
-6 KPWGVSPMRDL
+6 MRDL

-71 TSVRV
+71 ASVRV
-76 DNRTDLVLDFSGD
+76 DNRTDLVLDFSGE

-115 GYQVAVN
+115 GYQVAVV
-122 GGETADAGELSQLAE
+122 GSESADAGELSQLAE
-137 TARQAVRDACLQA
+137 TARQAVRDACLRA

-160 LTASTGEEDSHEEGF
+160 LTAAPTGEEDSHEDGF

-252 GLMGPGVLQ
+252 ALMGSDVLHR
-261 KQLSGL
+261 QLSGVLAALPQAAPDVWHLVSL
-267 LAAVPR
+267 LA
-273 VQEDLWQAAGVLLV
+273 V
-287 LLVSNLVI
+287 LLVSLALGYLTMSI
-295 FILHGIKPRTH
+295 I
-306 RGGSVLSLLSSL
+306 GG
-318 VKYVAGII
+318 VAGACCSGMEEAGEATGP
-326 IVCQSLSLLGVN
+326 VMLLTMAGYL
-338 VGTIIASVGV
+338 ASC
-348 LALVVGFSAESL
+348 VVGAVPSGPVAVFFTL
-360 IADVVIG
+360 CPVV
-367 AFMLL
+367 
-372 ENQYN
+372 
-377 VGDIVEVN
+377 
-385 GFRGVVT
+385 
-392 KIGIRTTSITDGGG
+392 SIFCAPVQFAGG
-406 NVKIINN
+406 NVSIW
-413 SEMKNILNRSD
+413 LVLA
-424 NNSWSVSDISIPYET
+424 SWAIQAAVIWG
-439 DLEKLEAQLPALLE
+439 LL
-453 EIFRARGDVMLDT
+453 
-466 PQYLGVQTLD
+466 TL
-476 ASGIVLRFWVKV
+476 ASRV
-488 AEKNIYAGAR
+488 YAGLIVHRGSRVKWREVFSMAKGGAAR
-498 ALNRELLLGF
+498 
-508 RRLGVECPFPQMD
+508 
-521 VHMK
+521 

>member
-1 MRFSW
+1 
-6 KPWGVSPMRDL
+6 MRDL

-71 TSVRV
+71 ASVRV

-89 AYWADTD
+89 AYWADTN

-115 GYQVAVN
+115 GYQVAVV
-122 GGETADAGELSQLAE
+122 GSEAADAGELSQLAE

-160 LTASTGEEDSHEEGF
+160 LTASTGEEDSHEDGF

-287 LLVSNLVI
+287 LLVSLGLGYLTMSLI
-295 FILHGIKPRTH
+295 
-306 RGGSVLSLLSSL
+306 GG
-318 VKYVAGII
+318 VAGACCSGMEEAGEATGP
-326 IVCQSLSLLGVN
+326 VMLLTMTGYL
-338 VGTIIASVGV
+338 ASC
-348 LALVVGFSAESL
+348 VVGAVSSGPVAVFSTL
-360 IADVVIG
+360 CPVV
-367 AFMLL
+367 
-372 ENQYN
+372 
-377 VGDIVEVN
+377 
-385 GFRGVVT
+385 
-392 KIGIRTTSITDGGG
+392 SIFCAPVQFAGG
-406 NVKIINN
+406 NV
-413 SEMKNILNRSD
+413 SFWLVLA
-424 NNSWSVSDISIPYET
+424 SWAIQAAVIWG
-439 DLEKLEAQLPALLE
+439 LL
-453 EIFRARGDVMLDT
+453 
-466 PQYLGVQTLD
+466 TL
-476 ASGIVLRFWVKV
+476 ASRV
-488 AEKNIYAGAR
+488 YAGLIVHR
-498 ALNRELLLGF
+498 GSRVKLHELMSMAKGGAV
-508 RRLGVECPFPQMD
+508 R
-521 VHMK
+521 

>member
-1 MRFSW
+1 
-6 KPWGVSPMRDL
+6 MRDL

-56 LLGGETPETSDTAGL
+56 LLGGETPETSDTASL

-76 DNRTDLVLDFSGD
+76 DNRTDLALDFSGD

-105 AVVTITGDET
+105 AVVTVTGDET
-115 GYQVAVN
+115 GYQVAVV
-122 GGETADAGELSQLAE
+122 GSETADAGELSQLAE
-137 TARQAVRDACLQA
+137 TARQAVRDACLRA

-287 LLVSNLVI
+287 LLVSLGLGYLTMSLI
-295 FILHGIKPRTH
+295 
-306 RGGSVLSLLSSL
+306 GG
-318 VKYVAGII
+318 VAGACCSGMEEAGEATGP
-326 IVCQSLSLLGVN
+326 VMLLTMAGYL
-338 VGTIIASVGV
+338 ASC
-348 LALVVGFSAESL
+348 VVGAVPSGPVAVFSTL
-360 IADVVIG
+360 CP
-367 AFMLL
+367 
-372 ENQYN
+372 
-377 VGDIVEVN
+377 IV
-385 GFRGVVT
+385 
-392 KIGIRTTSITDGGG
+392 SIFCAPVQFAGG
-406 NVKIINN
+406 NVSIW
-413 SEMKNILNRSD
+413 LVLA
-424 NNSWSVSDISIPYET
+424 SWVIQAAVIWG
-439 DLEKLEAQLPALLE
+439 LL
-453 EIFRARGDVMLDT
+453 
-466 PQYLGVQTLD
+466 TL
-476 ASGIVLRFWVKV
+476 ASRV
-488 AEKNIYAGAR
+488 YAGLIVHR
-498 ALNRELLLGF
+498 GSRVKLRELMSMAKGGAV
-508 RRLGVECPFPQMD
+508 R
-521 VHMK
+521 

>member
-1 MRFSW
+1 
-6 KPWGVSPMRDL
+6 MRDL

-71 TSVRV
+71 ASVRV
-76 DNRTDLVLDFSGD
+76 DNRTDLALDFSGD
-89 AYWADTD
+89 AYWADTN

-115 GYQVAVN
+115 GYQVAVV
-122 GGETADAGELSQLAE
+122 GSEAADAGELSQLAE

-160 LTASTGEEDSHEEGF
+160 LTASTGEEDSHEDGF

-287 LLVSNLVI
+287 LLVSLGLGYLTMSLI
-295 FILHGIKPRTH
+295 
-306 RGGSVLSLLSSL
+306 GG
-318 VKYVAGII
+318 VAGACCSGMEEAGEATGP
-326 IVCQSLSLLGVN
+326 VMLLTMTGYL
-338 VGTIIASVGV
+338 ASC
-348 LALVVGFSAESL
+348 VVGAVSSGPVAVFSTL
-360 IADVVIG
+360 CPVV
-367 AFMLL
+367 
-372 ENQYN
+372 
-377 VGDIVEVN
+377 
-385 GFRGVVT
+385 
-392 KIGIRTTSITDGGG
+392 SIFCAPVQFAGG
-406 NVKIINN
+406 NV
-413 SEMKNILNRSD
+413 SFWLVLA
-424 NNSWSVSDISIPYET
+424 SWAIQAAVIWG
-439 DLEKLEAQLPALLE
+439 LL
-453 EIFRARGDVMLDT
+453 
-466 PQYLGVQTLD
+466 TL
-476 ASGIVLRFWVKV
+476 ASRV
-488 AEKNIYAGAR
+488 YAGLIVHR
-498 ALNRELLLGF
+498 GSRVKLRELMSMAKGGAV
-508 RRLGVECPFPQMD
+508 R
-521 VHMK
+521 